1 MYIYSYSYICL
12 CIYIHKNKSPQVS
25 RILFSILAILNN
37 VVVWMDSTR
46 PLISKSSSPFINP
59 LVTKPKAPI
68 TISIIVTF
76 MFLSFFQFLGMI
88 EVLILLFT
96 FFQFYFV
103 VSRDIKVHNF
113 ASSSVFFSFLFFF
126 FVVDYDQV

>member
-59 LVTKPKAPI
+59 LVTKPKAGRML
-68 TISIIVTF
+68 V
-76 MFLSFFQFLGMI
+76 G
-88 EVLILLFT
+88 
-96 FFQFYFV
+96 
-103 VSRDIKVHNF
+103 F
-113 ASSSVFFSFLFFF
+113 APSSLCVWNRMPW
-126 FVVDYDQV
+126 